1 MRLLK
6 NIVKTILKG
15 CMRIISKTK
24 AGRMVNEI
32 IIEDVMNRVADVAHN
47 NISMKFAVPNAL
59 NHFRVDTFSTKEPET
74 LDWIDTFPKESV
86 FWDVGGNVGLYSIY
100 AAKKKQCKVYC
111 FEPSVFNLELLARN
125 IFLNNVQKLVC
136 IMPIPLSDK
145 MGISQMQLSN
155 TEWGGALSTFG
166 KNIDSSGNSFK
177 DVFSYQTFG
186 ISADQVVSNL
196 NLPQPNFIKID
207 VDGIEHFI
215 LSGANKIL
223 NSVSGVLV
231 EINDDFNEQ
240 ADLSKRIMQNAGFK
254 FIDKFKS
261 EFVSVEFEN
270 TYNQIWERNTHG

>member
-1 MRLLK
+1 MYVKIRLLK
-6 NIVKTILKG
+6 NIVKTIIKG
-15 CMRIISKTK
+15 CARIISKTK
-24 AGRMVNEI
+24 VGRMVNEI

-166 KNIDSSGNSFK
+166 KNIDSSGNSLK
-177 DVFSYQTFG
+177 NVFYTKLLG
-186 ISADQVVSNL
+186 LALTKLYLILICL
-196 NLPQPNFIKID
+196 NLT
-207 VDGIEHFI
+207 
-215 LSGANKIL
+215 L
-223 NSVSGVLV
+223 
-231 EINDDFNEQ
+231 
-240 ADLSKRIMQNAGFK
+240 
-254 FIDKFKS
+254 
-261 EFVSVEFEN
+261 
-270 TYNQIWERNTHG
+270 